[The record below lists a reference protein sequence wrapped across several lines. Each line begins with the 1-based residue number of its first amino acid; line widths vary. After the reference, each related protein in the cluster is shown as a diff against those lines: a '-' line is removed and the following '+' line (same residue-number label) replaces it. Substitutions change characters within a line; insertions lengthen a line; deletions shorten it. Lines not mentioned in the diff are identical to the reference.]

1 MLTAHRTDILVV
13 GAGAAGL
20 MCALTAGRR
29 GRKVCVIDHN
39 RKPAEKIRISGGGR
53 CNFTNIHTHPSHYLS
68 ENPRFCISALSR
80 YTPED
85 FLALVRSHGISY
97 HEKKLGQLFCDGSAQ
112 AIIDMLMRECADAG
126 VEIRLATTVQEVS
139 SRDGRFYLSTSAG
152 EWAADALVVA
162 SGGLS
167 IPKMGATGW
176 GYDIARQFGLPIVS
190 PSAALVPFT
199 LEETLLKHT
208 APLSGIAVEAYALCG
223 RQRFDEAL
231 LFTHK
236 GLSGPAILQLSSYW
250 EEGKA
255 IILNLCPTENM
266 ETAITQAKQARPKQE
281 VITVLTEYLPKRLAG
296 WIVESEGLVGQRLA
310 DLSNARLK
318 KAAAAVGE
326 WHVVP
331 SGTEGYR
338 TAEVTKGGL
347 DTRALSSQTM
357 ESTAVKGLYFIGEVV
372 DVTGHLG
379 GYNFQWAWASG
390 YAAGMAA

>member
-1 MLTAHRTDILVV
+1 MVAWPRTDILVV

-112 AIIDMLMRECADAG
+112 AIIDMLMRECTDAG
-126 VEIRLATTVQEVS
+126 VEICLATTVQEVNM
-139 SRDGRFYLSTSAG
+139 RDDHFHLSTSAG
-152 EWAADALVVA
+152 EWATDALVVA

-176 GYDIARQFGLPIVS
+176 GYDIARQFGLSIVT

-208 APLSGIAVEAYALCG
+208 APLSGIAVETSALCG

-266 ETAITQAKQARPKQE
+266 ETALTQAKQARPKQE
-281 VITVLTEYLPKRLAG
+281 LVTVLAEYLPKRLAG
-296 WIVESEGLVGQRLA
+296 WIVEREGLVGQRLA

-326 WHVVP
+326 WQVIP
-331 SGTEGYR
+331 GGTEGYR
-338 TAEVTKGGL
+338 TAEVTKGGVN
-347 DTRALSSQTM
+347 TRALSSQTM